1 VSLGL
6 GKHLAKK
13 RKFSISE
20 GRPNS
25 DINVT
30 PLVDVVLVLLI
41 IFMVVTPLLEKDI
54 AVRVPD
60 DNPEQVETPP
70 EDQIVVSI
78 EESGTIKLNS
88 EAVDDASYVER
99 MKRVLAAKP
108 PEERLVFFIPE
119 EKANY
124 ARVVFALDGARNA
137 GAKILG
143 VITEPVTG
151 VVTPAEP
158 GAPGAPGAPTPD
170 GTAPPAA
177 APTPAPPPAPAPET
191 PK

>member
-1 VSLGL
+1 MSLGL

-54 AVRVPD
+54 QVRVPD
-60 DNPEQVETPP
+60 EDTQEVPEPDP
-70 EDQIVVSI
+70 NQIVVSI
-78 EESGTIKLNS
+78 EESGIIKLNS

-108 PEERLVFFIPE
+108 PDERLVFFIPE

-124 ARVVFALDGARNA
+124 ARVVFALDGARSA

-143 VITEPVTG
+143 VITEPVVG
-151 VVTPAEP
+151 IVTPGEAPP
-158 GAPGAPGAPTPD
+158 GGAAPGAPPG
-170 GTAPPAA
+170 APPA
-177 APTPAPPPAPAPET
+177 PPAPPAEP

>member
-54 AVRVPD
+54 QVRVPD
-60 DNPEQVETPP
+60 EDTEVIPEPDPT
-70 EDQIVVSI
+70 QIVVSV
-78 EESGTIKLNS
+78 EESGSIKLNS
-88 EAVDDASYVER
+88 ELVDDASYVER
-99 MKRVLAAKP
+99 MRRVLAAKP
-108 PEERLVFFIPE
+108 ADERLVFFIPE
-119 EKANY
+119 EKSNY
-124 ARVVFALDGARNA
+124 ARVVFALDGARSA

-143 VITEPVTG
+143 LITEPVLG
-151 VVTPAEP
+151 VV
-158 GAPGAPGAPTPD
+158 APGAEGAAPPAPD
-170 GTAPPAA
+170 GTTPAPAGA
-177 APTPAPPPAPAPET
+177 VPAPPPAPEP

>member
-1 VSLGL
+1 MSLGL

-54 AVRVPD
+54 QVRVPD
-60 DNPEQVETPP
+60 EDTEVLPDPDP
-70 EDQIVVSI
+70 DQIVVSI
-78 EESGTIKLNS
+78 EESGSIKLNT
-88 EAVDDASYVER
+88 ETVDDASYVER
-99 MKRVLAAKP
+99 MKRVLAAKAP
-108 PEERLVFFIPE
+108 DERLVFFIPE

-124 ARVVFALDGARNA
+124 GRVVFALDGARAA

-151 VVTPAEP
+151 VVTAPVP
-158 GAPGAPGAPTPD
+158 GAEGAPAPSPD
-170 GTAPPAA
+170 GTAPA
-177 APTPAPPPAPAPET
+177 PAPGAPPAPAPEP

>member
-13 RKFSISE
+13 RKFAINE

-54 AVRVPD
+54 QVRVPD
-60 DNPEQVETPP
+60 
-70 EDQIVVSI
+70 EDTQEVQEPDPNQIVVSV

-99 MKRVLAAKP
+99 MKRVLAAKA
-108 PEERLVFFIPE
+108 PEEKLVFFIPE

-124 ARVVFALDGARNA
+124 GRVVFALDGARTA

-143 VITEPVTG
+143 VITEPVVG
-151 VVTPAEP
+151 IVTPGAPPAGTPAAPPAEP
-158 GAPGAPGAPTPD
+158 
-170 GTAPPAA
+170 
-177 APTPAPPPAPAPET
+177 

>member
-6 GKHLAKK
+6 GKHLAKR

-54 AVRVPD
+54 QVRVPD
-60 DNPEQVETPP
+60 EDTEVLPEPDP
-70 EDQIVVSI
+70 DQIVVSV
-78 EESGTIKLNS
+78 EESGAIKLNT
-88 EAVDDASYVER
+88 EQVDDASYVER
-99 MKRVLAAKP
+99 MKRVLAAKA
-108 PEERLVFFIPE
+108 PEEKLVFFIPE

-124 ARVVFALDGARNA
+124 ARVIFALDGARAA
-137 GAKILG
+137 GAKVLG

-151 VVTPAEP
+151 VVTAPAG
-158 GAPGAPGAPTPD
+158 GAEGTPAPSPD
-170 GTAPPAA
+170 GTAP
-177 APTPAPPPAPAPET
+177 TPPPAPAPAPEP

>member
-54 AVRVPD
+54 QVRVPD
-60 DNPEQVETPP
+60 EDTEVIPEPDP
-70 EDQIVVSI
+70 NQIVVSV
-78 EESGTIKLNS
+78 EESGSIKLNS
-88 EAVDDASYVER
+88 ELVDDASYVER

-108 PEERLVFFIPE
+108 PEERLVFFLPE

-124 ARVVFALDGARNA
+124 GRFVFALDGARNA
-137 GAKILG
+137 GARILG

-151 VVTPAEP
+151 VVTPGDAAP
-158 GAPGAPGAPTPD
+158 GSAPGAAPNGA
-170 GTAPPAA
+170 A
-177 APTPAPPPAPAPET
+177 PAPPPAPEP

>member
-1 VSLGL
+1 MSLGL

-54 AVRVPD
+54 SVRVPD

-78 EESGTIKLNS
+78 EESGIIKLNT

-124 ARVVFALDGARNA
+124 GRVVFALDGARNA

-151 VVTPAEP
+151 VVTPGE
-158 GAPGAPGAPTPD
+158 PGAPGAPTPE
-170 GTAPPAA
+170 GA
-177 APTPAPPPAPAPET
+177 TPAPPPAPAPDA

>member
-6 GKHLAKK
+6 GAHLAKK
-13 RKFSISE
+13 RKFAISE

-54 AVRVPD
+54 QVRVPD
-60 DNPEQVETPP
+60 KDTEQVQETPT
-70 EDQIVVSI
+70 DQLVVTVD
-78 EESGTIKLNS
+78 EKGVVKLNS
-88 EAVDDASYVER
+88 ETIEDSAYIDK
-99 MKRVLAAKP
+99 MKRVLAAKSP
-108 PEERLVFFIPE
+108 DERLVFFIPD

-124 ARVVFALDGARNA
+124 GRVVWALDGARTA
-137 GAKILG
+137 GARILG
-143 VITEPVTG
+143 VITEPVAGITSG
-151 VVTPAEP
+151 GE
-158 GAPGAPGAPTPD
+158 G
-170 GTAPPAA
+170 A
-177 APTPAPPPAPAPET
+177 APEGGSAPAPSPEP

>member
-6 GKHLAKK
+6 GKHLAKR

-41 IFMVVTPLLEKDI
+41 IFMVLTPLLEKDI
-54 AVRVPD
+54 QVRVPD
-60 DNPEQVETPP
+60 EDTEVLPEPDP
-70 EDQIVVSI
+70 DQIVVSV
-78 EESGTIKLNS
+78 EESGAIKLNT
-88 EAVDDASYVER
+88 EQVDDASYVER

-108 PEERLVFFIPE
+108 PEEKLVFFIPE

-124 ARVVFALDGARNA
+124 ARVIFALDGARAA
-137 GAKILG
+137 GAKVLG

-151 VVTPAEP
+151 VVTAPAG
-158 GAPGAPGAPTPD
+158 GAEGTPPPSPD
-170 GTAPPAA
+170 GTAP
-177 APTPAPPPAPAPET
+177 TPPPAPAPAPEL